1 MTTQGSRSDQEWDL
15 RHPVIELIRRRQRDG
30 YRPGSGT
37 DGNKLGLA
45 VEGGGMRGIISAAM
59 MTALEDLDL
68 ANAIDVVYAA
78 SSGATNAAYYLAGE
92 SWYPLSIYYDDLAG
106 SAFVDFRRRLR
117 GGDIIDLTYV
127 FEKIFYEL
135 KPLNFDA
142 LFASPVAF
150 NIAVTLVDELR
161 TESISG
167 LSSEAELIDTLR
179 ASTWLPIAVRGTAQ
193 WRGHRALDGG
203 VLTAHPWR
211 IARQDGCSHILSL
224 STRPFGFV
232 QHRHSLMQQY
242 TRRYLNRIKD
252 GLGDGYLAAVRDHWA
267 DRNSFAT
274 WRHAPTAQPY
284 VLDLAPLSWM
294 RAIKRHE
301 TDLGVLLRAARE
313 SYAVA
318 VCAFTQLPTSEIARG
333 TVQAIPRMAV
343 VRNRVVPRE

>member
-1 MTTQGSRSDQEWDL
+1 MLDPSGWDPQ
-15 RHPVIELIRRRQRDG
+15 HPVIALLRRRHEDG
-30 YRPGSGT
+30 YRPGSQA
-37 DGNKLGLA
+37 DGNKVGLA

-59 MTALEDLDL
+59 MTALEDVGL

-117 GGDIIDLTYV
+117 GGDIIDLNYV

-135 KPLNFDA
+135 KPLNFA
-142 LFASPVAF
+142 KLFASPVGF
-150 NIAVTLVDELR
+150 TIAVTLVDELR
-161 TESISG
+161 TASISG
-167 LSSEAELIDTLR
+167 LSSEADLIDTLR

-193 WRGHRALDGG
+193 WRGQRALDGG

-211 IARQDGCSHILSL
+211 IAKRDGCTHILSL
-224 STRPFGFV
+224 STRPFGYA
-232 QHRHSLMQQY
+232 QHRHSPMQRY
-242 TRRYLNRIKD
+242 TRRYLNKIKD
-252 GLGDGYLAAVRDHWA
+252 GLGDGYLAAVREHWA
-267 DRNSFAT
+267 DRRSFAT
-274 WRHAPTAQPY
+274 WRHAPTPQPY

-301 TDLGVLLRAARE
+301 TDLGILLRAARE

-318 VCAFTQLPTSEIARG
+318 VCAFTDVPTSEIARG
-333 TVQAIPRMAV
+333 TVQAIPRMTL
-343 VRNRVVPRE
+343 VRNRVIPRP